1 MKADEKILSK
11 NLFPVVGVGAS
22 AGGLEAFRK
31 LLQAIPEKSGM
42 AYVLVQHLAPTHE
55 SLLPELLQKVTA
67 IPVLEIQDDVKIE
80 PDHIYVLPS
89 NKMLVAN
96 DGVLQLS
103 PRSTDKNGLHLPID
117 LFFTSLAEIHQ
128 SHAIGVVLSGT
139 ASDGTQG
146 LKAIKDSGGMTFAQD
161 EVSAAHDGMPK
172 SAVQAGVVDFVLPP
186 EEIPKKLAEITRI
199 LNENGEDDPS
209 APKPEKDIFK
219 QILSVLRVRRGTD
232 FTYYKQTT
240 IRRRI
245 LRRMAI
251 NKDEKPADYLAYL
264 RDHKSEQDALY
275 QDLLIPV
282 TSFFRDQPVFDNL
295 CETVFPLILK
305 NKPAGEPIRIW
316 VAGCSTGQ
324 EAYSMAICLKEVL
337 GDNPER
343 VQLFASDL
351 SDPAIAK
358 ARTGIYAKNEV
369 EGVSP
374 QRLQEFFSRSNGSYQ
389 VNKPIRDMCVFAAH
403 NFLKDP
409 PFGKLDFISCRNVLI
424 YLEPYLQKKAFA
436 MFHYALNPTGFL
448 LLGKSEDIGN
458 VPGLFAPAT
467 KTGKLFT
474 RKEGPG
480 QFTSVSAQ
488 RSELPINRAMP
499 TTETLSTDFQ
509 KIADELILSYYTP
522 AGVVVNQAYD
532 IVHFRGIT
540 TPYLEQASGKPTHN
554 VLLLAKYGLAFELRN
569 LLHKAKKEQAAII
582 RENIPLQ
589 ISGSLQTI
597 SIEALPLPNTVEPHY
612 LILFH
617 PGTSSG
623 STPPAIDPQEA
634 KKSTKKDNKDLRIVQ
649 LERELDQ
656 TRDDM
661 RGITQDQEA
670 VNEELQSANEELLS
684 GSEELQS
691 LNEELETGKEELQST
706 NEELTVVNQEIIG
719 LNEQVTAA
727 RNYAEAIIATM
738 RGPLL
743 VLDATLRIKTA
754 NAAFYKTFQVNE
766 LETEGVLLYELGNAQ
781 WDVADLRKLLGKIL
795 SEKSTIAD
803 FDMTHTFPG
812 IGERIMLLNAREIRS
827 ETNAEKLILL
837 SIEDI
842 TAVTKARQAERQAQ
856 ERVQFMADAMPEKV
870 WTADANGNVDY
881 FNQVWFTYTGLSFDE
896 LRDWGWEKIIHAND
910 LAENKR
916 RWQHSIRTG
925 DEFELEH
932 RFLNRDGAYKWHLS
946 RGIAQKNE
954 HGQVTRWIGTSTEV
968 HEQKTQN
975 EALEQAVAERTR
987 ELQEANEILGE
998 KNEALQQMNK
1008 ELEAF
1013 TYVSSHDLQ
1022 EPLRK
1027 IRTLASRILDKEAQN
1042 LTDSGKDYFQRIQ
1055 KAAGRMQQLIHDLL
1069 AFSRLSTEERTV
1081 ETTDLSGLVQ
1091 EVVSELSEPI
1101 AEKRAT
1107 IDASE
1112 LGTVP
1117 VIVFQFRQL
1126 LHNLIGNALKFS
1138 HPDVPPH
1145 ITITSRTIKGGKLKN
1160 GTLLPEKR
1168 YCHLTITDNG
1178 IGFDAKYSEKIF
1190 EVFQRL
1196 HNKAQYPGTGIG
1208 LAIVQKIVAN
1218 HNGLITA
1225 TGALNKGARFDIYL
1239 PVA

>member
-1 MKADEKILSK
+1 MKADGKILSK
-11 NLFPVVGVGAS
+11 NLFPVVGIGAS

-31 LLQAIPEKSGM
+31 LLQAIPQKSGM

-55 SLLPELLQKVTA
+55 SLLPELLQKVTTV
-67 IPVLEIQDDVKIE
+67 PVLEIEDEVKIE

-103 PRSTDKNGLHLPID
+103 PRSTNKNELNLPID

-146 LKAIKDSGGMTFAQD
+146 LKAIRENGGMTFAQD
-161 EVSAAHDGMPK
+161 EASAAYDGMPK

-186 EEIPKKLAEITRI
+186 EEIPKKLVDIIRI
-199 LNENGEDDPS
+199 LSESGADDPT
-209 APKPEKDIFK
+209 APEPEKDVFK
-219 QILSVLRVRRGTD
+219 QILSVLRVRKGTD

-251 NKDEKPADYLAYL
+251 NKNEKPADYLPYL
-264 RDHKSEQDALY
+264 RDHKPEQDALY

-282 TSFFRDQPVFDNL
+282 TSFFRDQPVFDHL
-295 CETVFPLILK
+295 CETAFPLLLK
-305 NKPAGEPIRIW
+305 NKPAGEPIRVW

-324 EAYSMAICLKEVL
+324 EAYSLAICLKEVL

-351 SDPAIAK
+351 SEPAIAK

-369 EGVSP
+369 EGVSL
-374 QRLQEFFSRSNGSYQ
+374 QRLQEFFTRSNGSYQ
-389 VNKPIRDMCVFAAH
+389 VNKSIRDMCVFAVH

-424 YLEPYLQKKAFA
+424 YLEPYLQKKVFA
-436 MFHYALNPTGFL
+436 TFHYALNPTGFL
-448 LLGKSEDIGN
+448 LLGKSETISN
-458 VPGLFAPAT
+458 VPGLFALAA
-467 KTGKLFT
+467 KTSKLFT

-480 QFTSVSAQ
+480 QFTSVPAQ
-488 RSELPINRAMP
+488 RSERPINRATP
-499 TTETLSTDFQ
+499 TTETLSTNLQ
-509 KIADELILSYYTP
+509 KIADELILSHYTP
-522 AGVVVNQAYD
+522 AGVVVNEAMD

-569 LLHKAKKEQAAII
+569 LLHKVSKEQAVVIK
-582 RENIPLQ
+582 EHIPLQ
-589 ISGSLQTI
+589 INGRLQTI
-597 SIEALPLPNTVEPHY
+597 SIETLPLPGTIEPHY

-617 PGTSSG
+617 PATSSG
-623 STPPAIDPQEA
+623 TSPSAIDAKEA
-634 KKSTKKDNKDLRIVQ
+634 QKDDKDLRIAQ
-649 LERELDQ
+649 LERELAQ

-706 NEELTVVNQEIIG
+706 NEELTVVNQEIIS

-727 RNYAEAIIATM
+727 RNYAEAIVSTI
-738 RGPLL
+738 REPLL
-743 VLDATLRIKTA
+743 VLDASLRIKSA

-766 LETEGVLLYELGNAQ
+766 RETEGVFLYELGNAQ
-781 WDVADLRKLLGKIL
+781 WKIPELRRLLGKVL
-795 SEKSTIAD
+795 PEKSTFMD
-803 FDMTHTFPG
+803 FDVTTVFPT
-812 IGERIMLLNAREIRS
+812 IGERIMRLNACEIQS
-827 ETNAEKLILL
+827 ETNAERLILL
-837 SIEDI
+837 SIEDM
-842 TAVTKARQAERQAQ
+842 TAATKAHQAERQAQ

-870 WTADANGNVDY
+870 WTADAEGNVDY
-881 FNQVWFTYTGLSFDE
+881 FNQAWFTYTGLSFEE
-896 LRDWGWEKIIHAND
+896 LKDWGWQKIIHPD
-910 LAENKR
+910 DWDENKR

-925 DEFELEH
+925 SAFEMEH
-932 RFLNRDGAYKWHLS
+932 RFLDRDGAYKWHLS
-946 RGIAQKNE
+946 RGIAQKDE
-954 HGQVTRWIGTSTEV
+954 HGQPTQWISTNTEV
-968 HEQKTQN
+968 HEQRTQKD
-975 EALEQAVAERTR
+975 ELETAVTKRTH
-987 ELQEANEILGE
+987 ELQEANET
-998 KNEALQQMNK
+998 LQQMNK
-1008 ELEAF
+1008 ELESF

-1027 IRTLASRILDKEAQN
+1027 IQTLAGRILDKEHQN
-1042 LTDSGKDYFQRIQ
+1042 LTDSGKDYFGRIQ
-1055 KAAGRMQQLIHDLL
+1055 KAAERMQQLIHDLL
-1069 AFSRLSTEERTV
+1069 AFSRLITGEWKV
-1081 ETTDLSGLVQ
+1081 KTTDLSGLVQ
-1091 EVVSELSEPI
+1091 EVISELSETM
-1101 AEKRAT
+1101 AEKHAT
-1107 IDASE
+1107 IDATG
-1112 LGTVP
+1112 LGTAS

-1138 HPDVPPH
+1138 NPGVPPH

-1160 GTLLPEKR
+1160 ETLLPGKV
-1168 YCHLTITDNG
+1168 YCHITITDNG
-1178 IGFDAKYSEKIF
+1178 IGFDPKYGEKIF

-1196 HNKAQYPGTGIG
+1196 HSKEQYPGTGIG
-1208 LAIVQKIVAN
+1208 LAIVKKIVVN

-1225 TGALNKGARFDIYL
+1225 TSELNKGARFDIYL
-1239 PVA
+1239 PAA